1 MESNGV
7 CEERTSSAGKDVMME
22 KYSLIG
28 VDGNAFAIMGYTAK
42 ALRREGLGAQIPE
55 MQSKAMSG
63 DYNNLICVCM
73 EYVDMAND
81 AAGEDEE

>member
-1 MESNGV
+1 
-7 CEERTSSAGKDVMME
+7 ME

-63 DYNNLICVCM
+63 DYDNLIRVCM
-73 EYVDMAND
+73 EYIDIAND
-81 AAGEDEE
+81 AAWEDEE